1 MAQPPS
7 PRSDEEDSVP
17 LNLGARPAF
26 PSLALSREFAQA
38 WGRCGRASV
47 SGMGGEDMAIA
58 IQSDNLAM
66 EGVSVRAM
74 EWHQRSALADVVGE
88 GEGTSAC
95 AHIQGGTLIDWL
107 KSDPDSDFF
116 HVPDHVCRQ
125 RVVDYAMSF
134 RSLGPEVC
142 GGTFPRR
149 ELSDKAAREGL
160 RILTHEAY
168 PNPDN
173 AADLSKAMSNASQ
186 QYPFPFGAALT
197 AKYKAGG
204 GTGATLG
211 LYFGKN
217 EARAFDTH
225 RRVDGVGKEVG
236 AVIAHVHGHDWKLLA
251 EWIVDRL
258 LPGMEC
264 QTSDLEVVFVT
275 SAESRAWADFINNLI
290 EQDEVLQKMD
300 AMKPLLGMVAILET
314 PKRIKGIVLQICLQ
328 NGLMWLSVAM

>member
-38 WGRCGRASV
+38 WGHCGRASI
-47 SGMGGEDMAIA
+47 SGMVGEDMAIA

-74 EWHQRSALADVVGE
+74 EWHQQSALADVVGE

-95 AHIQGGTLIDWL
+95 AHIQAGTLIDWL
-107 KSDPDSDFF
+107 KSDTDSDFF
-116 HVPDHVCRQ
+116 RVPDHFCRQ
-125 RVVDYAMSF
+125 RVLDYAMRF

-160 RILTHEAY
+160 RILMHEAY

-186 QYPFPFGAALT
+186 QYPFPIW
-197 AKYKAGG
+197 GG
-204 GTGATLG
+204 SHREVQG
-211 LYFGKN
+211 
-217 EARAFDTH
+217 RRRH
-225 RRVDGVGKEVG
+225 RRDLG
-236 AVIAHVHGHDWKLLA
+236 ALL
-251 EWIVDRL
+251 W
-258 LPGMEC
+258 
-264 QTSDLEVVFVT
+264 
-275 SAESRAWADFINNLI
+275 
-290 EQDEVLQKMD
+290 
-300 AMKPLLGMVAILET
+300 
-314 PKRIKGIVLQICLQ
+314 
-328 NGLMWLSVAM
+328 